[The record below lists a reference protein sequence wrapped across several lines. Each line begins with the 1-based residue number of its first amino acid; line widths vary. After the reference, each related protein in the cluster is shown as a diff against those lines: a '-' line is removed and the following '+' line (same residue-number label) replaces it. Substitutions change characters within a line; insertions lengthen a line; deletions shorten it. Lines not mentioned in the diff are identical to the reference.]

1 MRPVIKITGP
11 FNKNYKKKRKNKKE
25 KKKETLHK
33 PDLAIIAANPTVFKQ
48 MVLPP
53 VLGPVI
59 TKTRVLWSIK
69 KSTGTG

>member
-1 MRPVIKITGP
+1 VRLVIKIIGP
-11 FNKNYKKKRKNKKE
+11 FNKNTKRRRRRRR
-25 KKKETLHK
+25 ETLHK
-33 PDLAIIAANPTVFKQ
+33 LDLAIIAANPIVFKQ

>member
-1 MRPVIKITGP
+1 MH
-11 FNKNYKKKRKNKKE
+11 E
-25 KKKETLHK
+25 

-59 TKTRVLWSIK
+59 TKTRVLWFTK
-69 KSTGTG
+69 KSTGTGWACSSAVTWKPEMHLSWKNIIIIWDVH